1 MDLKI
6 FWQNIED
13 AKELGEEENLKKRE
27 LFDGEKLYPYV
38 LLLNEYLKVSS
49 VFTFIVGEEF
59 ELEKYNKFRIM
70 LSELHDAIDNLNY
83 NQNIDIMT
91 LQKIIVHL
99 DLEMGID
106 ITYYSVFLEMLE
118 NHELTEDYNELNY
131 NDNFTF
137 KYLTEK
143 YGGHSKKRSR

>member
-49 VFTFIVGEEF
+49 VFTFIVG
-59 ELEKYNKFRIM
+59 
-70 LSELHDAIDNLNY
+70 
-83 NQNIDIMT
+83 
-91 LQKIIVHL
+91 
-99 DLEMGID
+99 
-106 ITYYSVFLEMLE
+106 
-118 NHELTEDYNELNY
+118 
-131 NDNFTF
+131 
-137 KYLTEK
+137 
-143 YGGHSKKRSR
+143 

>member
-49 VFTFIVGEEF
+49 VFT
-59 ELEKYNKFRIM
+59 
-70 LSELHDAIDNLNY
+70 LSTFGVSGLTEVSVLISSLF
-83 NQNIDIMT
+83 T
-91 LQKIIVHL
+91 GFVIISGFASSGFKL
-99 DLEMGID
+99 
-106 ITYYSVFLEMLE
+106 SVFCGAASVFSGSCSLSSASSASDAM
-118 NHELTEDYNELNY
+118 
-131 NDNFTF
+131 
-137 KYLTEK
+137 
-143 YGGHSKKRSR
+143 RR

>member
-59 ELEKYNKFRIM
+59 ELQKYNKFIII
-70 LSELHDAIDNLNY
+70 LSELHDTIDNLNY
-83 NQNIDIMT
+83 DQNIDIMT

-137 KYLTEK
+137 K
-143 YGGHSKKRSR
+143 SK